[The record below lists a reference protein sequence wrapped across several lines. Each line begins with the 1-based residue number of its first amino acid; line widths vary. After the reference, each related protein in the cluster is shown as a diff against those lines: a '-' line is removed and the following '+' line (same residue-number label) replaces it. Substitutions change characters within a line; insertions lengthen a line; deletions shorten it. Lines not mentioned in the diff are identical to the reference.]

1 MRQAQ
6 AAKNTITLKGST
18 EIVTEFFGYSINSI
32 LYQRGIYPP
41 ESFAK
46 VNKYGLQMLVTND
59 SGLQKYLQQVLTQ
72 LSEWLYA
79 GNVQKLVLVITSLE
93 TQQVL
98 ERWNFDI
105 ETEKDAVI
113 SDGYIH
119 DKIKLS
125 YLIQV
130 EQPEKEFEKSE
141 RDIMNEIQVTV
152 VYTDSNVE
160 VPQTWEESD
169 PKYINNQQVVFC
181 LGALRSL
188 SYLQEVRLR
197 SFSTKVHKVDAMV
210 AYKADDV

>member
-105 ETEKDAVI
+105 ETEKDAV
-113 SDGYIH
+113 
-119 DKIKLS
+119 
-125 YLIQV
+125 

-141 RDIMNEIQVTV
+141 RDIMNEIQAIIRQITASVTFLPLLQDACTFDLL

-169 PKYINNQQVVFC
+169 PKYINNQQ
-181 LGALRSL
+181 
-188 SYLQEVRLR
+188 EVRLR

-210 AYKADDV
+210 AYKADDM